1 MEKRVVKKIAG
12 ISSEAVAK
20 ATGKTWKE
28 WILILDKND
37 CKKMNHKEIV
47 SIVHNK
53 YGIGSWWQQMVTV
66 GYEQARGL
74 REKHQTATGYE
85 ISVSKTIDTQLVK
98 LYKAWEEIKIRKRWL
113 DEHKFVIRKS
123 TTNKSIR
130 AIWIDGKTLINVNF
144 YSKGENKSTVVVQ
157 HLKISS
163 LKEASKMKKY
173 WDEKLK
179 FLSLIFD

>member
-66 GYEQARGL
+66 GM
-74 REKHQTATGYE
+74 
-85 ISVSKTIDTQLVK
+85 
-98 LYKAWEEIKIRKRWL
+98 
-113 DEHKFVIRKS
+113 
-123 TTNKSIR
+123 NKQE
-130 AIWIDGKTLINVNF
+130 D
-144 YSKGENKSTVVVQ
+144 
-157 HLKISS
+157 
-163 LKEASKMKKY
+163 
-173 WDEKLK
+173 
-179 FLSLIFD
+179 